1 MTTAQQPPVAPASA
15 ASGIRAGARA
25 RGDWLDQTLAGV
37 LGQVR
42 KLVQVDGAAF
52 LLVDRAREQIEP
64 AAVWYATDE
73 VKAALEPMISRR
85 YDRERPGLTEVAIE
99 RGRPLL
105 LPRIEDWEA
114 SEELRQRTELSIGKL
129 RAEGAWAVF
138 RGSSII
144 ACPVRTALGETLGA
158 LIVVSVR
165 RRPLGRGDLERVE
178 VLADM
183 AALALERSERLDAE
197 ARRAHEE
204 LLLKRAAQEVSSSL
218 EHDEVYECIVEQAV
232 QLTGATKALLTR
244 MQTGSPELA
253 YAAGVGMSPEL
264 ADVRHRLDGS
274 MLGHVASTRTPS
286 RSRPDGDAEWRDS
299 GLPEAEG
306 VRSFVHVPIEL
317 GPRLFGVLS
326 VGHEE
331 PDRFDRDDVDVLVK
345 HARSSAAAIAN
356 SMDFERERHLAR
368 ALTVGFVPESLP
380 TLPGYEVGLVYEPTA
395 NQEAGGDVYGAWRL
409 PSGDVG
415 ILVGDVAGKGTAT
428 AALSSM
434 TRFFIEARSWDD
446 VSPAQV
452 LDQANTMLCNRLPA
466 DTFVTAFFG
475 LLSPEGLRYS
485 NAGHLAP
492 MLVAADGSS
501 VSELEGRGLPL
512 GIDASSAYD
521 EHELDLAAGE
531 LLVGYT
537 DGLVEAR
544 RSGELYGSERLAAT
558 VGRLAPGSCPDEL
571 ARRVHD
577 TVRDWADGLTDDAV
591 VLALRRGGDGPAA

>member
-1 MTTAQQPPVAPASA
+1 M
-15 ASGIRAGARA
+15 
-25 RGDWLDQTLAGV
+25 

-99 RGRPLL
+99 RGRALL

-114 SEELRQRTELSIGKL
+114 SEELRQRTEVSIGKL

-218 EHDEVYECIVEQAV
+218 EHSEVYERIVEQAV
-232 QLTGATKALLTR
+232 QLTGATKAMLTR
-244 MQTGSPELA
+244 MQMGSAELTCAASVGITPELKQMR
-253 YAAGVGMSPEL
+253 Y
-264 ADVRHRLDGS
+264 RLDGGT
-274 MLGHVASTRTPS
+274 LGHAATTRTPY
-286 RSRPDGDAEWRDS
+286 RSHPGNEAEWSSSLLEVAD
-299 GLPEAEG
+299 

-317 GPRLFGVLS
+317 GPRLFGVLT
-326 VGHEE
+326 VAH
-331 PDRFDRDDVDVLVK
+331 DRADHFERHDVDVLVK

-380 TLPGYEVGLVYEPTA
+380 TLPGYEVGLVYEPAA
-395 NQEAGGDVYGAWRL
+395 NQQAGGDVYGAWRL

-415 ILVGDVAGKGTAT
+415 ILVGDVAGKGPAT

-466 DTFVTAFFG
+466 DTFATAFFG
-475 LLSPEGLRYS
+475 LLSPEGLRYA

-492 MLVAADGSS
+492 MVVAADGSS
-501 VSELEGRGLPL
+501 VQELEGRGLPL
-512 GIDASSAYD
+512 GIDIGPGYE
-521 EHELDLAAGE
+521 EHELALSEGE
-531 LLVGYT
+531 LLVGFT
-537 DGLVEAR
+537 DGVVEAR

-558 VGRLAPGSCPDEL
+558 VGAIAPGSRPDEL

-591 VLALRRGGDGPAA
+591 VLALRRGADGPAA